1 MRRALYEQRLRYGK
15 RPPQELWKGDEMR
28 ELDAQQLRDVARG
41 AAILGTGGGGDP
53 YLGTLAA
60 LQALEDFGPPRV
72 IEPDEVGDDEIVGM
86 PVMVGAP
93 VAFIEK
99 FSLGP
104 ELVSAFNALN
114 RFLDGQ
120 MVALMSAEM
129 GGANSIVPLALGARL
144 QLPVVDADG
153 MGRAYPEIQLTTLTI
168 HGINASPF
176 ALADERGNTTVLHT
190 IDNFWTERLARP
202 IAVEFGAIA
211 ASMGFTI
218 TGKQLRQAGVL
229 GTLSWAERIG
239 STIREARERKDDVIE
254 ALLHVTGGF
263 ELFRGKI
270 VDVQRR
276 IERGWTL
283 GEARLDGLDEFAGA
297 EMLVQFQN
305 ENLVAFR
312 DGQLSACVPDL
323 ITLIDADTGE
333 AITTERLRYG
343 FRVIALGIP
352 CNGQWRTE
360 PGIELGGPRHFGYDL
375 EYVPIEQLQQT
386 ANAPRT

>member
-1 MRRALYEQRLRYGK
+1 
-15 RPPQELWKGDEMR
+15 MR
-28 ELDAQQLRDVARG
+28 ELDAQQLRDIARG

-60 LQALEDFGPPRV
+60 LQALEDFGPPQV
-72 IEPDEVGDDEIVGM
+72 IEPDEVGDEELVAM

-104 ELVSAFNALN
+104 ELESAFKALD
-114 RFLDGQ
+114 RFLDGPI
-120 MVALMSAEM
+120 VALMSAEM

-144 QLPVVDADG
+144 KLPVVDADAI
-153 MGRAYPEIQLTTLTI
+153 GRAYPEIQLTTLTI

-176 ALADERGNTTVLHT
+176 ALADERGNTAILHT

-202 IAVEFGAIA
+202 ISVEFGAIA
-211 ASMGFTI
+211 ASMGFAI
-218 TGKQLRQAGVL
+218 TGTQLRKAGVL
-229 GTLSWAERIG
+229 GSLSYAERIG
-239 STIREARERKDDVIE
+239 RTIREARHNKEHVIA
-254 ALLHVTGGF
+254 ALLRVTNGF

-283 GEARLDGLDEFAGA
+283 GEARLDGLDEFGGA
-297 EMLVQFQN
+297 QLLVQFQN

-312 DGQLSACVPDL
+312 NGQLAACVPDL
-323 ITLIDADTGE
+323 ITLIDADTGD

-352 CNGQWRTE
+352 CHAQWRTE
-360 PGIELGGPRHFGYDL
+360 KGIELGGPGHFGYDL
-375 EYVPIEQLQQT
+375 EYVPIEQLQQ
-386 ANAPRT
+386 AAQAART